1 MIPAW
6 IVIVPTAGGVLAWL
20 SGRRYP
26 AGPRWVSLL
35 TLVINLILIVTLVV
49 RHAGQLTI
57 SPDGPWLAVLKLPWI
72 PALGISFHLAL
83 DGLSLVLVSLTAF
96 LGLAAVLSAWTEISE
111 RSGFFYFNL
120 MWVLAG
126 ITGVFMA
133 LDLFLFYFF
142 WEMMLVPMYFII
154 AIWGHENRIYAA
166 TKFFLFTQISGLLM
180 LVAILGLYFIHGRSS
195 GIYTFDYL
203 QLLGTS
209 MPAPAAMLLMLGF
222 LAAFAVKLPAFP
234 VHTWLPDA
242 HTEAPT
248 AGSVILA
255 GLLLKTGAY
264 GLIRFV
270 IPLFP
275 GAAFDFA
282 PIAITFGIV
291 GILYGALL
299 AFSQND
305 LKRLVAY
312 TSVSHMGFVLVGV
325 FAWNELAL
333 QGVVLQIICHG
344 ISTGAL
350 FILVGALQ
358 ERIHTRDLRHM
369 GGMWPEI
376 PRMAGASLFFALA
389 SLGLPGLGN
398 FIAEIL
404 ILLGT
409 YRVSVT
415 ATVLAA
421 LGLVSATIYALWMM
435 QQTFFGPNREN
446 RKPSDLGGRE
456 VAVMAVMIGAILWLG
471 LYPQP
476 VLNITRPV
484 LEHLQQTAGSGQPI
498 VLTHFHRERPGF
510 HRLPER
516 SQVAQSVLTSNLSS
530 ISNGATKP
538 HPGGS

>member
-6 IVIVPTAGGVLAWL
+6 IVIVPAAGGLLAWL

-26 AGPRWVSLL
+26 AGPRWISLL
-35 TLVINLILIVTLVV
+35 ALTINLILILALVV

-57 SPDGPWLAVLKLPWI
+57 SADGPWLVVLNRPWI
-72 PALGISFHLAL
+72 PGLGISFHLAL
-83 DGLSLVLVSLTAF
+83 DGLSLVLVLLTAF
-96 LGLAAVLSAWTEISE
+96 LGLVAVLSAWTEISE
-111 RSGFFYFNL
+111 RGGFFYFNL

-180 LVAILGLYFIHGRSS
+180 LVAILGLYFIHGRNS
-195 GIYTFDYL
+195 GTYTFDYL

-222 LAAFAVKLPAFP
+222 LAAFVVKLPAFP

-275 GAAFDFA
+275 GAALDFA
-282 PIAITFGIV
+282 PIAITFGIA

-299 AFSQND
+299 AFSQTD

-350 FILVGALQ
+350 FMLVGALQ

-369 GGMWPEI
+369 GGMWPEV
-376 PRMAGASLFFALA
+376 PRMAGISLFFALA

-409 YRVSVT
+409 YQVSVT
-415 ATVLAA
+415 AAVLAA
-421 LGLVSATIYALWMM
+421 LGLVSATIYALWMI

-456 VAVMAVMIGAILWLG
+456 VAVMVVMIAAILWLG
-471 LYPQP
+471 FYPQP
-476 VLNITRPV
+476 VLNLTQPA
-484 LEHLQQTAGSGQPI
+484 LEHLQQTTATGLPAARTKLHSD
-498 VLTHFHRERPGF
+498 RPGF
-510 HRLPER
+510 QSLFKRTR
-516 SQVAQSVLTSNLSS
+516 VSQTVRPSNHSS
-530 ISNGATKP
+530 ISAGAKSSRA
-538 HPGGS
+538 GGS